1 MIGLWLFIFGFQF
14 LNAQLFVKDDA
25 LKILNGTT
33 LHADAIIQLSDSKR
47 SELKKRV
54 KKQSSVYV
62 VKGTVISNME
72 EVKNAEFIRVPIQKF
87 KKSSVALSNSF
98 STQKKNSS
106 NKENTT
112 SRLKEVWVIQKLPVN
127 KKGVLQE
134 NFCELQLIHIPNSKK
149 QFPEYEDK
157 VSYVFFSFFTNERQD
172 ENLVGI
178 IGFNSSKS
186 WKIRPPPIIC

>member
-1 MIGLWLFIFGFQF
+1 MGLWLFIFGFQF

-25 LKILNGTT
+25 LKTLNGTT
-33 LHADAIIQLSDSKR
+33 LYADTIIQLSDKSCQVEIKT
-47 SELKKRV
+47 

-72 EVKNAEFIRVPIQKF
+72 EVKNAEFIRIPNRKF
-87 KKSSVALSNSF
+87 KKSPVALSKSF
-98 STQKKNSS
+98 SKQKKSS
-106 NKENTT
+106 SKKENIT
-112 SRLKEVWVIQKLPVN
+112 SRLKEVLVIQKLPVK

-178 IGFNSSKS
+178 IGFNASKS